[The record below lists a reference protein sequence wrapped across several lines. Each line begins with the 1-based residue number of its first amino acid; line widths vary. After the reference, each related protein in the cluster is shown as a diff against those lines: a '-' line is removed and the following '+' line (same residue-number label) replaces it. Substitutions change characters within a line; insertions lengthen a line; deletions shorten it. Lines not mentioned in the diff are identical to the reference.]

1 MGLALSDRELSIED
15 AVDLAIQYHQ
25 AGQLAEAG
33 SIYRQV
39 LQVDPRHA
47 DALHYLGVIS
57 HQQEDPET
65 AVELISKAIQ
75 SAPDNA
81 SYHSNLGEA
90 FRALGRFDEATAAYE
105 KALTIDPAFA
115 MAHNNLANVLAD
127 SGQKNDALA
136 RYDKAA
142 ALLPDDP
149 EIQLNRANLLMELA
163 RSREAVQAYRNLIE
177 QFPQFPVVWNGLGLA
192 LEALENLE
200 DARQSYEKARDL
212 APDYEEAQT
221 NLVRVQWSIQQADL
235 SAADQSRASGD
246 WDAAAAIYQKI
257 VDRQPDHASACFGL
271 AVCRLEQGDETS
283 AVGLLE
289 QAVQIQPFFEEA
301 HAALGSA
308 LIKTQ
313 EAGTGP
319 VEGQTA
325 AAQTAIAIAHFRDE
339 RFAQAEHAAE
349 QAVNGLF
356 DALSEDKDNNETWT
370 LLGLAL
376 RSILD
381 VDRAETLLRTRLKEL
396 GL

>member
-1 MGLALSDRELSIED
+1 MGLALSDQELSIED

-25 AGQLAEAG
+25 AGQLTEAE

-39 LQVDPRHA
+39 LRVDPRHA

-127 SGQKNDALA
+127 SGQKEDALA
-136 RYDKAA
+136 RYDKAT

-163 RSREAVQAYRNLIE
+163 RSREAVEAYRNLIE
-177 QFPQFPVVWNGLGLA
+177 KFPQFPVVWNGLGLA

-212 APDYEEAQT
+212 APDYEEAQA
-221 NLVRVQWSIQQADL
+221 NLGRVQWSILQADL
-235 SAADQSRASGD
+235 SAADQSRAIGD
-246 WDAAAAIYQKI
+246 WAAAASIYQKI
-257 VDRQPDHASACFGL
+257 VDRQPENAAAHFGL
-271 AVCRLEQGDETS
+271 AVCRLEQGEDS
-283 AVGLLE
+283 PAVDLLE
-289 QAVQIQPFFEEA
+289 RAVRIQPYFEEA
-301 HAALGSA
+301 HAALGAA
-308 LIKTQ
+308 LIKAQ
-313 EAGTGP
+313 ESGTGP

-325 AAQTAIAIAHFRDE
+325 AAQTAIAIAHFRGE

-356 DALSEDKDNNETWT
+356 DALSEDKENNEAWT

-381 VDRAETLLRTRLKEL
+381 VDRAETLLRTRLTEL

>member
-1 MGLALSDRELSIED
+1 MGLALSEKELSIED

-25 AGQLAEAG
+25 AGQLTEAE

-39 LQVDPRHA
+39 LQIDPRHP

-57 HQQEDPET
+57 HQQDDPET

-75 SAPDNA
+75 AAPGNA

-105 KALTIDPAFA
+105 KALAIDPGFA

-127 SGQKNDALA
+127 SGRKEDALA

-149 EIQLNRANLLMELA
+149 EIQLNRANLLMELS
-163 RSREAVQAYRNLIE
+163 RSIEAVEAYRDLIE
-177 QFPQFPVVWNGLGLA
+177 KFPQFPVVWNGLGLA

-200 DARQSYEKARDL
+200 DARQSYERARDL
-212 APDYEEAQT
+212 APDYEDARV
-221 NLVRVQWSIQQADL
+221 NLERVQWSIEHADL
-235 SAADQSRASGD
+235 AAADQYRASGN
-246 WDAAAAIYQKI
+246 WSAAVPIYQKI
-257 VDRQPDHASACFGL
+257 LDRQPDNAAACFGL
-271 AVCRLEQGDETS
+271 GVCRLERGDESGTIE
-283 AVGLLE
+283 LLE
-289 QAVQIQPFFEEA
+289 RAVRIRPFFEDA
-301 HAALGSA
+301 HAALGAA
-308 LIKTQ
+308 LLNLK
-313 EAGTGP
+313 GTGAVVAENGKP
-319 VEGQTA
+319 
-325 AAQTAIAIAHFRDE
+325 AAQTAIAIAHFRAE

-349 QAVNGLF
+349 QAVDGLF
-356 DALSEDKDNNETWT
+356 GALSNDPEDNEAWT

-376 RSILD
+376 RSIRD
-381 VDRAETLLRTRLKEL
+381 VDRAESLLRTRLTEL

>member
-1 MGLALSDRELSIED
+1 MGLTLSDQELSIEE

-25 AGQLAEAG
+25 AGQLAEAE

-39 LQVDPRHA
+39 LQVDPRHS

-57 HQQEDPET
+57 HQQEDPDT

-105 KALTIDPAFA
+105 EALAIDPGFA

-127 SGQKNDALA
+127 SGRKEDALA
-136 RYDKAA
+136 RYNKAA

-163 RSREAVQAYRNLIE
+163 RSREAVEAYRNLIE

-212 APDYEEAQT
+212 APDYEEAQS
-221 NLVRVQWSIQQADL
+221 NLVRVEWSILQADL
-235 SAADQSRASGD
+235 SAADQNRAGCD
-246 WDAAAAIYQKI
+246 WNAAGRIYQKI
-257 VDRQPDHASACFGL
+257 VDKQPDNAAACFGL
-271 AVCRLEQGDETS
+271 AVCRWEQGDDTAAFDLLKR
-283 AVGLLE
+283 AVR
-289 QAVQIQPFFEEA
+289 IQPFFEDA
-301 HAALGSA
+301 HAALGA
-308 LIKTQ
+308 VLIERQ
-313 EAGTGP
+313 EAGTGLA
-319 VEGQTA
+319 EEQSA
-325 AAQTAIAIAHFRDE
+325 AAQTAIAIAHFRGE

-349 QAVNGLF
+349 QAVDGLF
-356 DALSEDKDNNETWT
+356 DALSKDADDNEVWT

-376 RSILD
+376 RSIRD
-381 VDRAETLLRTRLKEL
+381 VDRAETLLRARLTEL

>member
-1 MGLALSDRELSIED
+1 MGLALSDQELSIEH

-25 AGQLAEAG
+25 AGQLAEAE

-57 HQQEDPET
+57 HQQENPET
-65 AVELISKAIQ
+65 AVELISRAIQ
-75 SAPDNA
+75 TAPDNA

-105 KALTIDPAFA
+105 KALAIDPAFA

-127 SGQKNDALA
+127 SGRKDDALA
-136 RYDKAA
+136 RYEKAT

-149 EIQLNRANLLMELA
+149 EIQLNRANLLMELS
-163 RSREAVQAYRNLIE
+163 RSLEAVEAYRNLIE

-212 APDYEEAQT
+212 APDYEDARV
-221 NLVRVQWSIQQADL
+221 NLERVQWSIQQANL
-235 SAADQSRASGD
+235 AAADRNRESGD
-246 WDAAAAIYQKI
+246 WTAAAPIYQKI
-257 VDRQPDHASACFGL
+257 LNRRPDHATACFGL
-271 AVCRLEQGDETS
+271 GVCRLEQGDASGAIEMLER
-283 AVGLLE
+283 AVG
-289 QAVQIQPFFEEA
+289 IQPFFEDA
-301 HAALGSA
+301 HAALGTA
-308 LIKTQ
+308 LLTAK
-313 EAGTGP
+313 EEESNAA
-319 VEGQTA
+319 EGQMP
-325 AAQTAIAIAHFRDE
+325 AAQTAIAIAHFRAE

-349 QAVNGLF
+349 QAVGGLF
-356 DALSEDKDNNETWT
+356 NALSNDSEDNEAWT

-376 RSILD
+376 RTIRD
-381 VDRAETLLRTRLKEL
+381 VDRAETLLRTRLTEL

>member
-25 AGQLAEAG
+25 AGQLAEAE
-33 SIYRQV
+33 SIYRHV
-39 LQVDPRHA
+39 LQVQPRHA

-65 AVELISKAIQ
+65 AVDLISKAIE

-90 FRALGRFDEATAAYE
+90 FRALGQFDEATAAYE
-105 KALTIDPAFA
+105 KALAIDPGFA

-127 SGQKNDALA
+127 SGRKEDALA
-136 RYDKAA
+136 RYNKAA

-163 RSREAVQAYRNLIE
+163 RSREAVEAYRNLIE

-192 LEALENLE
+192 LEALGNLE
-200 DARQSYEKARDL
+200 DARQSYEKAREL
-212 APDYEEAQT
+212 APDYDEAQT
-221 NLVRVQWSIQQADL
+221 NLIRVQWNILQADL

-246 WDAAAAIYQKI
+246 WGAAAPIYQKI
-257 VDRQPDHASACFGL
+257 VDRQPDHAAASFGL
-271 AVCRLEQGDETS
+271 AVCQLEQGDDTTAIE
-283 AVGLLE
+283 LLE
-289 QAVQIQPFFEEA
+289 RAVRIQPYFEDA
-301 HAALGSA
+301 HAALGAA
-308 LIKTQ
+308 LLKVQ
-313 EAGTGP
+313 DAGTGL
-319 VEGQTA
+319 VEGQSA
-325 AAQTAIAIAHFRDE
+325 AAQTAIAIAHFRGE

-349 QAVNGLF
+349 QAVDGLF
-356 DALSEDKDNNETWT
+356 GALSEDADNNEAWT

-381 VDRAETLLRTRLKEL
+381 VDRAETLLRTRLTEL

>member
-1 MGLALSDRELSIED
+1 MGLALSDQELSIED

-25 AGQLAEAG
+25 AGQLAEAE

-57 HQQEDPET
+57 HQKEDPET

-75 SAPDNA
+75 TAPDNA

-105 KALTIDPAFA
+105 KALAIDPAFA

-127 SGQKNDALA
+127 SGLKEDALA
-136 RYDKAA
+136 RYEKAT

-149 EIQLNRANLLMELA
+149 EIQLNRANLLMELS
-163 RSREAVQAYRNLIE
+163 RSLEAVEAYRNLIE

-212 APDYEEAQT
+212 APDYEDARV
-221 NLVRVQWSIQQADL
+221 NLERVQWSIQQADL
-235 SAADQSRASGD
+235 AAADQSRASGD
-246 WDAAAAIYQKI
+246 LGAAAPIYQR
-257 VDRQPDHASACFGL
+257 VLDRQPDHAEACFGL
-271 AVCRLEQGDETS
+271 GVCQLEQGDQGGAIELFER
-283 AVGLLE
+283 AVG
-289 QAVQIQPFFEEA
+289 IQPFFEDA
-301 HAALGSA
+301 HAALGTA
-308 LIKTQ
+308 LLNAIEKSN
-313 EAGTGP
+313 AA
-319 VEGQTA
+319 EGRMPA
-325 AAQTAIAIAHFRDE
+325 MQTAIAIAHFRAE

-349 QAVNGLF
+349 QAIDGLF
-356 DALSEDKDNNETWT
+356 DTLSNDTEDNEAWT

-376 RSILD
+376 RTIRD
-381 VDRAETLLRTRLKEL
+381 VGRAESLLRARLTEL

>member
-1 MGLALSDRELSIED
+1 MGLALSDQELSIED

-25 AGQLAEAG
+25 AGQLAEAE

-75 SAPDNA
+75 TAPDNA

-105 KALTIDPAFA
+105 KALAIDPGFA

-127 SGQKNDALA
+127 SGRKDDALT

-149 EIQLNRANLLMELA
+149 EIRLNRANLLMELS
-163 RSREAVQAYRNLIE
+163 RSLEAVEAYRNLIE
-177 QFPQFPVVWNGLGLA
+177 EFPQFPVVWNGLGLA

-200 DARQSYEKARDL
+200 DARQSYEKAQDL
-212 APDYEEAQT
+212 APDYEDARV
-221 NLVRVQWSIQQADL
+221 NLERVQWSIQQADL
-235 SAADQSRASGD
+235 AAADQSRANGD
-246 WDAAAAIYQKI
+246 WGAAAPIYQKI
-257 VDRQPDHASACFGL
+257 LDRQPDNAVACFGL
-271 AVCRLEQGDETS
+271 GVCRLERDDES
-283 AVGLLE
+283 GAIELLE
-289 QAVQIQPFFEEA
+289 RAVRIQPFFEDA
-301 HAALGSA
+301 HAALGTALLNTKEAESA
-308 LIKTQ
+308 RAERQI
-313 EAGTGP
+313 P
-319 VEGQTA
+319 
-325 AAQTAIAIAHFRDE
+325 AAQTAIAIAHFRAE

-349 QAVNGLF
+349 QAVDVLF
-356 DALSEDKDNNETWT
+356 DTLSNESEDNEAWT

-376 RSILD
+376 RTIRD
-381 VDRAETLLRTRLKEL
+381 VGRSESLLRARLTEL

>member
-1 MGLALSDRELSIED
+1 MGLALSDQKLSIED

-25 AGQLAEAG
+25 AGQLAEAE
-33 SIYRQV
+33 SIYRRV
-39 LQVDPRHA
+39 LQVDSRHA

-57 HQQEDPET
+57 HQQEDAET

-75 SAPDNA
+75 SSPDNA

-105 KALTIDPAFA
+105 KALAIDPGFA

-127 SGQKNDALA
+127 SGQKEDALA
-136 RYDKAA
+136 RYNRAA

-163 RSREAVQAYRNLIE
+163 QSREAVEAYRNLIK

-192 LEALENLE
+192 LEALEKLE

-212 APDYEEAQT
+212 APDYEEAEA
-221 NLVRVQWSIQQADL
+221 NLVRVQWSILHADL
-235 SAADQSRASGD
+235 AVADQHRANGDWSAAAPVYR
-246 WDAAAAIYQKI
+246 KV
-257 VDRQPDHASACFGL
+257 VDRQPDNAAACFGL
-271 AVCRLEQGDETS
+271 AVCELEQGDGG
-283 AVGLLE
+283 AAIDLLE
-289 QAVQIQPFFEEA
+289 RAVRIQPFFEDA
-301 HAALGSA
+301 HAALGAA
-308 LIKTQ
+308 LIVKQ
-313 EAGTGP
+313 EAGIGSEDQP
-319 VEGQTA
+319 VS
-325 AAQTAIAIAHFRDE
+325 AAQTAIAIAHFRAE

-349 QAVNGLF
+349 QAVDGLF
-356 DALSEDKDNNETWT
+356 DALSKDSEDNAAWT

-376 RSILD
+376 RAIRD
-381 VDRAETLLRTRLKEL
+381 VDRAETLLRTRLTEL

>member
-1 MGLALSDRELSIED
+1 MALSDQKLSIED

-25 AGQLAEAG
+25 AGQLAEAET
-33 SIYRQV
+33 IYRQV

-90 FRALGRFDEATAAYE
+90 FRALGRFDEATTAYE
-105 KALTIDPAFA
+105 KSLAIDPGFA

-127 SGQKNDALA
+127 SGQKEDALA
-136 RYDKAA
+136 RYNKAA

-149 EIQLNRANLLMELA
+149 EIQLNRANLLMELGQ
-163 RSREAVQAYRNLIE
+163 SREAVEAYRNLIK

-192 LEALENLE
+192 LEALGNLE
-200 DARQSYEKARDL
+200 DARQSYEKALDL

-221 NLVRVQWSIQQADL
+221 NLVRVQWSILQADIA
-235 SAADQSRASGD
+235 AADLYRDDAD
-246 WDAAAAIYQKI
+246 WGAAAPIYRK
-257 VDRQPDHASACFGL
+257 VVERQPDNAAACFGL
-271 AVCRLEQGDETS
+271 AVCELEQGDGNAAIS
-283 AVGLLE
+283 LLE
-289 QAVQIQPFFEEA
+289 RAVQIQPFFEDA
-301 HAALGSA
+301 HAALGAA
-308 LIKTQ
+308 LIETQ
-313 EAGTGP
+313 DEAGAVSGEQP
-319 VEGQTA
+319 SYG
-325 AAQTAIAIAHFRDE
+325 AQTAIAIAHFRAE

-349 QAVNGLF
+349 QAADGLF
-356 DALSEDKDNNETWT
+356 DALSKDSEDNAAWT

-376 RSILD
+376 RAIRD
-381 VDRAETLLRTRLKEL
+381 VERAENLLRMRLTEM
-396 GL
+396 GR